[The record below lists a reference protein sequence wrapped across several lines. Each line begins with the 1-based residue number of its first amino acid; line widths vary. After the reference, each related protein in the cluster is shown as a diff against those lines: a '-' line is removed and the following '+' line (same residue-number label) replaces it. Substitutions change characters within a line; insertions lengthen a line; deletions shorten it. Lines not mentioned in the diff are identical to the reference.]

1 MFNSFFRSC
10 QYISVLSFFILS
22 FLFIQISSSDAKDER
37 IGVIDIQKA
46 VSNTKEWKKEF
57 SSFKTKF
64 EKEKKSIVAKEV
76 KLKKKFQEFNKQSMV
91 LSPVLK
97 KKKEDE
103 LTKQKKEFERYVQD
117 RNEDFAKQEKEIT
130 SKILQKMVLIIK
142 KLGKSKNFTM
152 VLERKETIYFDE
164 ALDLT
169 SLATRT
175 YDKKK

>member
-1 MFNSFFRSC
+1 MFSSFLRSC
-10 QYISVLSFFILS
+10 QFISVLSLFILS
-22 FLFIQISSSDAKDER
+22 FLFIQVSPSTAKDVR

-46 VSNTKEWKKEF
+46 VSSTKEWKKEF
-57 SSFKTKF
+57 SSFKAKF
-64 EKEKKSIVAKEV
+64 EKEKKLIVAKEA
-76 KLKKKFQEFNKQSMV
+76 KLKKMIQNFSKQSMV
-91 LSPVLK
+91 LSPALK

-103 LTKQKKEFERYVQD
+103 LMKQKREFERHVQD

-152 VLERKETIYFDE
+152 VLEKKVSIYFDE

-169 SLATRT
+169 NLATRT